1 MGKPANLGHQSALL
15 HNTSCVTFFLVC
27 LPSSY
32 LATIMVKIV
41 ESLEDFQQA
50 LKDAGDKAVLVDFFA
65 DWCGPC
71 KMIAPKLEAMSS
83 EFTNMV
89 FLKVNV
95 DDNEETAGKY
105 DISAMPTFLIFK
117 NEQKVDSLV
126 GASEAKL
133 RELATK

>member
-71 KMIAPKLEAMSS
+71 KMIAPKLEAMSE
-83 EFTNMV
+83 EFSGVV

-95 DDNEETAGKY
+95 DENEEVAASY
-105 DISAMPTFLIFK
+105 DISAMPTFLILK
-117 NEQKVDSLV
+117 NGVEADKLV
-126 GASEAKL
+126 GANE
-133 RELATK
+133 